1 MIRYLEG
8 DIFSTPAQTIVNTVN
23 TVGVM
28 GKGIALDFK
37 KRYPDMFD
45 KYKTACEK
53 KKLKIGTLMLCYEAD
68 HWTLLFPT
76 KEHWRNPSRIE
87 YIEQGLMK
95 FCNSYAEYGITS
107 IAFPKL
113 GCGNGELDWNNVKP
127 MMEAYLKSL
136 PIDVYIYTNTL
147 KEALPEHKDQK
158 NMSNW
163 LKQNAKDLSF
173 EGFCDDIRYNCSI
186 VPYNFNCGD
195 REIHMTWDKGL
206 RLSTDKNKED
216 AVFISEDN
224 LFTYWD
230 EIRRDGIITRNNN
243 KVPVEIL
250 DMMFSMGYFS
260 KINIVDGET
269 TSEGYQ
275 LNEGIGRCYSLEGLG
290 DVQ

>member
-28 GKGIALDFK
+28 GKGIALEFK

-127 MMEAYLKSL
+127 LMEAYLKLL

-147 KEALPEHKDQK
+147 KGALPEHKDQK

-230 EIRRDGIITRNNN
+230 EIRRDGIISRNNN

>member
-127 MMEAYLKSL
+127 LMEAYLKSL

-147 KEALPEHKDQK
+147 KDALPEHKDQK

-186 VPYNFNCGD
+186 VPYIFNCGD

-230 EIRRDGIITRNNN
+230 EIRRDGIISRNNN

>member
-8 DIFSTPAQTIVNTVN
+8 DIFLTPAQTIVNTVN

-28 GKGIALDFK
+28 GKGIALEFK
-37 KRYPDMFD
+37 KRYPDMFE
-45 KYKTACEK
+45 KYKMACEK

-87 YIEQGLMK
+87 YIEQGLIK

-113 GCGNGELDWNNVKP
+113 GCGNGELDWNIVKP
-127 MMEAYLKSL
+127 FMEAYLKPL

-147 KEALPEHKDQK
+147 NDALPEHKDQK

-173 EGFCDDIRYNCSI
+173 DGFCDDIRYNCSI
-186 VPYNFNCGD
+186 IPYNFYCGD
-195 REIHMTWDKGL
+195 REIHMTWDNGL
-206 RLSTDKNKED
+206 RLSLDKNED
-216 AVFISEDN
+216 LFISEEDLYN
-224 LFTYWD
+224 YWD
-230 EIRRDGIITRNNN
+230 DIRREGIIIRNNN
-243 KVPVEIL
+243 NVPVEVL
-250 DMMFSMGYFS
+250 DMMFSLGYFS
-260 KINIVDGET
+260 KINIVEGEKA
-269 TSEGYQ
+269 SEGYQ
-275 LNEGIGRCYSLEGLG
+275 LNEGMGRCYSLEGFSN
-290 DVQ
+290 V

>member
-28 GKGIALDFK
+28 GKGIALEFK

-127 MMEAYLKSL
+127 LMEAYLKSL

-147 KEALPEHKDQK
+147 KDALPEHKDQK

-206 RLSTDKNKED
+206 RLSTDKNRED